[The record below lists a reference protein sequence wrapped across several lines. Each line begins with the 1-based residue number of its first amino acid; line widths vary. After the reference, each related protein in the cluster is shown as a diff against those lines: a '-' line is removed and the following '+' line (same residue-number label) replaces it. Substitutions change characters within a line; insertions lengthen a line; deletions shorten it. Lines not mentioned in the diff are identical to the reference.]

1 MTVTLIDDP
10 EALRLRGAEMRQRAE
25 KAVLPEIRHG
35 LFRIAADYDMLATR
49 AEQRLMMLAKQAEIR
64 DQPTSTEPTA
74 DQTAITP
81 NQNHTS
87 SESDTLKSEA

>member
-1 MTVTLIDDP
+1 MTLTLIDDP

-25 KAVLPEIRHG
+25 KAVLPEIRQG

-49 AEQRLMMLAKQAEIR
+49 AERRLVMLAKKAEIR
-64 DQPTSTEPTA
+64 DQSTRTEPTA
-74 DQTAITP
+74 DQAAIAP

-87 SESDTLKSEA
+87 SEADSSKS

>member
-25 KAVLPEIRHG
+25 KAVLPEVRQG
-35 LFRIAADYDMLATR
+35 LFRIAADYDMLAAR
-49 AEQRLMMLAKQAEIR
+49 AEQRLKTLAIQAEIL

-74 DQTAITP
+74 DQTALASSE
-81 NQNHTS
+81 NDTS
-87 SESDTLKSEA
+87 SGSDILKS